1 MATSL
6 AYGTITISDLADG
19 AQIWTTNQTPTT
31 SNNQYIFTISQLT
44 GDENADVKVGDLI
57 FSSEYRYT
65 IISVGNTTVT
75 TDYRTS
81 LKGIQGEQGYS
92 LRGSYIRDKWTNT
105 QWTRTYGVI
114 GYTAS
119 FSNYDIL
126 SSGNQTNGKYAIT
139 SWSVGDIFFLTG
151 TATDTGI
158 AYTATYTVKSKPTSN
173 TGTVSSSCIAF
184 AHAEKGATGATGN
197 GILSK
202 TDYYML
208 ADTMDSTAL
217 DTAKAH
223 FPQDVS
229 GPIVSISDA
238 MGGIPFENVTVNIV
252 PVQSGSGD
260 PSPSNI
266 CPITGWTRATVT
278 RTGNNLLEPKVFTS
292 GTGFTNPVKVDFS
305 KYPSY
310 TFSCN
315 ISTDI
320 CRTMIYGYSSKSDAL
335 GDVNKIA
342 RTAGT
347 TENVRTISR
356 DLFTYEVT
364 GDVDSIKYIAVR
376 FYGSSTTAQDLN
388 NGEMQVEIGSAA
400 TAFEPYNGASYPV
413 TWSEAGT
420 VYGGTLD
427 VVRGKLTVTMAM
439 VDLGALTWSYVPN
452 SKFNFRASQLIGAN
466 PPATATVKP
475 NAVCSILPVLD
486 YTTIS
491 GAEVDGI
498 TIIFATSAQAG
509 KVWAYSGTY
518 TDATTFKSAVTGQ
531 TLVYE
536 LAEPVTYQLTPVEIE
551 SLAGVNNVWADTGDI
566 SLTYYNEIDA
576 AWQTTLPEANK
587 YARYLWWYY
596 RTIYTNGDQIDSEP
610 AVIGIYNDDWSDDA
624 IKAQQMAQQALTSA
638 NGKNKVYH
646 QATEPSGGTYIEGD
660 TWFDSD
666 DGYKM
671 YTWNGS
677 SWIAEQLGENAL
689 ADLSITNA
697 KIANGTIDNAKI
709 ATLDAGKI
717 TTGTLDAQR
726 IAANSLTLGMLS
738 SSIQTSLINP
748 VEYIVGTQTG
758 GTRYW
763 TGVTRESSLT
773 AGKMIAYKLPY
784 AGTSSAA
791 YLELTLTTGQATST
805 TTGRIGIYRNN
816 STVTNQFAAGS
827 VINMTYDG
835 TYWRVTGMGS
845 DTTTNYYDRQN
856 YKAALY
862 ASEAIAA
869 TRIAVLGT
877 DGKLK
882 ILANSSFDMTGP
894 ILYVA
899 TAYSATDVSTPT
911 ARTTNYSFW
920 GTAFDL
926 SSTHA
931 IVGAAAGKPVY
942 IVGTM
947 QGTTFTPNSSVL
959 TCTIPNQENDLYYI
973 KLGLM
978 STATTAVLESQHPLY
993 AYYNGAFQRVD
1004 YGAQTKATEVN
1015 RTAENALN
1023 NAQDAQDA
1031 ADNALAAAS
1040 ANTSR
1045 IKTNESKIETLE
1057 GSTGTL
1063 SSAVAAL
1070 NEIIGSN
1077 DNQGL
1082 RKRQKEADELLT
1094 LLQAEIGAFNSWLEF
1109 KANSENPND
1118 KTGLIIGKTGE
1129 SGVYVVQIEG
1139 DAISFYENREAARTN
1154 DTERR
1159 VAFFQN
1165 HYLYVDNAKAGGNME
1180 IGNFRFI
1187 TQANGNMSLVYI
1199 GGSE

>member
-1 MATSL
+1 MANSL
-6 AYGTITISDLADG
+6 AYGTITITDLSDG
-19 AQIWTTNQTPTT
+19 ALSWTTTHAPTE
-31 SNNQYIFTISQLT
+31 SNSNYVFEIQYLE
-44 GDENADVKVGDLI
+44 GNEDADKKVGDLI
-57 FSSEYRYT
+57 FYDVYRYT
-65 IISVGNTTVT
+65 ILEVGTTTVT
-75 TDYRTS
+75 AGYKTS
-81 LKGIQGEQGYS
+81 LKGDKGDTAEWYYGTALIHTS
-92 LRGSYIRDKWTNT
+92 GSATLSINSTP
-105 QWTRTYGVI
+105 GVI
-114 GYTAS
+114 IGAMYLNTDTSLVYKCTAISGSNATWTYAGDLTTGVIDNIEVGGRNLVLGTSDSEIS
-119 FSNYDIL
+119 FNESLKDYNL
-126 SSGNQTNGKYAIT
+126 SIYIPEIKVGDKLVCSFWAKASATRWIDLYFKDTNSHNTGTFYPAYNLTTEWKYYSFAFEADQYAIT
-139 SWSVGDIFFLTG
+139 ALVLRIRQSD
-151 TATDTGI
+151 
-158 AYTATYTVKSKPTSN
+158 
-173 TGTVSSSCIAF
+173 SS
-184 AHAEKGATGATGN
+184 HGGGKTGATIYIKSLKLQRGN
-197 GILSK
+197 IP
-202 TDYYML
+202 
-208 ADTMDSTAL
+208 TAW
-217 DTAKAH
+217 TPA
-223 FPQDVS
+223 PQDT
-229 GPIVSISDA
+229 
-238 MGGIPFENVTVNIV
+238 E
-252 PVQSGSGD
+252 
-260 PSPSNI
+260 
-266 CPITGWTRATVT
+266 
-278 RTGNNLLEPKVFTS
+278 
-292 GTGFTNPVKVDFS
+292 
-305 KYPSY
+305 
-310 TFSCN
+310 
-315 ISTDI
+315 
-320 CRTMIYGYSSKSDAL
+320 AL
-335 GDVNKIA
+335 I
-342 RTAGT
+342 
-347 TENVRTISR
+347 
-356 DLFTYEVT
+356 
-364 GDVDSIKYIAVR
+364 
-376 FYGSSTTAQDLN
+376 TTAQTTAN
-388 NGEMQVEIGSAA
+388 N
-400 TAFEPYNGASYPV
+400 
-413 TWSEAGT
+413 
-420 VYGGTLD
+420 
-427 VVRGKLTVTMAM
+427 
-439 VDLGALTWSYVPN
+439 AL
-452 SKFNFRASQLIGAN
+452 I
-466 PPATATVKP
+466 
-475 NAVCSILPVLD
+475 
-486 YTTIS
+486 
-491 GAEVDGI
+491 
-498 TIIFATSAQAG
+498 
-509 KVWAYSGTY
+509 
-518 TDATTFKSAVTGQ
+518 
-531 TLVYE
+531 
-536 LAEPVTYQLTPVEIE
+536 
-551 SLAGVNNVWADTGDI
+551 
-566 SLTYYNEIDA
+566 
-576 AWQTTLPEANK
+576 
-587 YARYLWWYY
+587 
-596 RTIYTNGDQIDSEP
+596 
-610 AVIGIYNDDWSDDA
+610 
-624 IKAQQMAQQALTSA
+624 SA

-646 QATEPSGGTYIEGD
+646 QATEPSGGIYIEGD

-717 TTGTLDAQR
+717 NTGELDARR

-738 SSIQTSLINP
+738 SSIQTSLTNP

-805 TTGRIGIYRNN
+805 TTGRIGVYRNN

-899 TAYSATDVSTPT
+899 TEYKAADVSTPT

-926 SSTHA
+926 SGTHA
-931 IVGAAAGKPVY
+931 IEGATAGKPVY
-942 IVGTM
+942 IVGTVS
-947 QGTTFTPNSSVL
+947 GTIFTPNETVL
-959 TCTIPNQENDLYYI
+959 TCVIPEQENDLYYI

-1015 RTAENALN
+1015 RTAENAFN
-1023 NAQDAQDA
+1023 NAQDAHDA
-1031 ADNALAAAS
+1031 AENALKAAS

-1045 IKTNESKIETLE
+1045 IQTNESKIEILE

-1063 SSAVAAL
+1063 SSAITAL

-1077 DNQGL
+1077 DDQGL
-1082 RKRQKEADELLT
+1082 RKRQKEADKLLT

-1109 KANSENPND
+1109 KANSEDPND

-1165 HYLYVDNAKAGGNME
+1165 HYLYVDNAKVGKNME
-1180 IGNFRFI
+1180 VGNFRWI

>member
-19 AQIWTTNQTPTT
+19 AQIWTTNETPSI
-31 SNNQYIFTISQLT
+31 SNNQYVFTISQLV
-44 GDENADVKVGDLI
+44 GDGNADVKVGDLV
-57 FSSEYRYT
+57 FNGEYRYT
-65 IISVGNTTVT
+65 IISVGDTAVT

-92 LRGSYIRDKWTNT
+92 LRGSYIRDKWTNA
-105 QWTRTYGVI
+105 QWTGTYGVI

-126 SSGNQTNGKYAIT
+126 SSGNQTNGKYTIKN
-139 SWSVGDIFFLTG
+139 WSVGDIFFLTG

-158 AYTATYTVKSKPTSN
+158 AYTATYTVTSKPTSN
-173 TGTVSSSCIAF
+173 TGTVTSSCIAF
-184 AHAEKGATGATGN
+184 AHAEKGKDGRSIISVVSTNNSEDGGTSTITITYSDNTTSTFTVKNGEKGNPGSSSQWYFGTALTHTTGTATLPTSSTSGVIVGSMYLNSQTSLVYKCTAISGTTATWTYAGDLTKGVIDNISIGGRNLIRRTDFSVYGN
-197 GILSK
+197 NNNFNNTANATFSADKITVTSAGEVYHK
-202 TDYYML
+202 TYSL
-208 ADTMDSTAL
+208 QAL
-217 DTAKAH
+217 DTVI
-223 FPQDVS
+223 PS
-229 GPIVSISDA
+229 GTAI
-238 MGGIPFENVTVNIV
+238 
-252 PVQSGSGD
+252 
-260 PSPSNI
+260 I
-266 CPITGWTRATVT
+266 CSVYVYAQTFT
-278 RTGNNLLEPKVFTS
+278 TGNHKLYVSPLKSNSSVHWVNTKLVPTGTIGRFTWTYTLTEDAYGFVFEIDTRDATDSGQFIVGRPKAEIGNKATDW
-292 GTGFTNPVKVDFS
+292 TPAPEDVKAA
-305 KYPSY
+305 
-310 TFSCN
+310 
-315 ISTDI
+315 IST
-320 CRTMIYGYSSKSDAL
+320 AQ
-335 GDVNKIA
+335 
-342 RTAGT
+342 
-347 TENVRTISR
+347 
-356 DLFTYEVT
+356 
-364 GDVDSIKYIAVR
+364 
-376 FYGSSTTAQDLN
+376 TTADN
-388 NGEMQVEIGSAA
+388 
-400 TAFEPYNGASYPV
+400 
-413 TWSEAGT
+413 
-420 VYGGTLD
+420 
-427 VVRGKLTVTMAM
+427 
-439 VDLGALTWSYVPN
+439 
-452 SKFNFRASQLIGAN
+452 
-466 PPATATVKP
+466 
-475 NAVCSILPVLD
+475 
-486 YTTIS
+486 
-491 GAEVDGI
+491 
-498 TIIFATSAQAG
+498 
-509 KVWAYSGTY
+509 
-518 TDATTFKSAVTGQ
+518 
-531 TLVYE
+531 
-536 LAEPVTYQLTPVEIE
+536 
-551 SLAGVNNVWADTGDI
+551 
-566 SLTYYNEIDA
+566 
-576 AWQTTLPEANK
+576 
-587 YARYLWWYY
+587 
-596 RTIYTNGDQIDSEP
+596 
-610 AVIGIYNDDWSDDA
+610 
-624 IKAQQMAQQALTSA
+624 ALTSA

-646 QATEPSGGTYIEGD
+646 QATKPSGGTYVEGD

-677 SWIAEQLGENAL
+677 SWTAEQLGENAL

-726 IAANSLTLGMLS
+726 IAANSITLGQLNS
-738 SSIQTSLINP
+738 NVQNTLVEYIQGTQTAKTGSWTGNTRQTSL
-748 VEYIVGTQTG
+748 V
-758 GTRYW
+758 
-763 TGVTRESSLT
+763 
-773 AGKMIAYKLPY
+773 AGKMIAYRLPY
-784 AGTSSAA
+784 AGNGNAT
-791 YLELTLTTGQATST
+791 LNLTLATSPAT
-805 TTGRIGIYRNN
+805 TTGAKAVYLNTTR
-816 STVTNQFAAGS
+816 VTTHFGAGA

-835 TYWRVTGMGS
+835 SAWRASSIPNTN
-845 DTTTNYYDRQN
+845 TNYYDREN

-862 ASEAIAA
+862 ASEAIA
-869 TRIAVLGT
+869 TDKIAVLGT

-882 ILANSSFDMTGP
+882 VLSNSAFDMTGP

-899 TAYSATDVSTPT
+899 TAYTATDVSTPT

-920 GTAFDL
+920 GTAFNL
-926 SSTHA
+926 TTTHA

-1109 KANSENPND
+1109 KANSEDPND

-1165 HYLYVDNAKAGGNME
+1165 HYLYVDNAKVGGNME

>member
-1 MATSL
+1 MANSL
-6 AYGTITISDLADG
+6 AYGTITITDLADG

-31 SNNQYIFTISQLT
+31 SNNQYVFTISQLI
-44 GDENADVKVGDLI
+44 GDGNADVKVGDLI

-105 QWTRTYGVI
+105 QWTGTYGVI

-158 AYTATYTVKSKPTSN
+158 AYTATYTVTSKPTSN
-173 TGTVSSSCIAF
+173 TGTVASSCIAF
-184 AHAEKGATGATGN
+184 AHAEKGKDGRSVVSVVSTNNSEDGGISTITITYSDNTTSTFTVKNGEKGN
-197 GILSK
+197 PGSSSQW
-202 TDYYML
+202 YFG
-208 ADTMDSTAL
+208 TAL
-217 DTAKAH
+217 THTTGTATL
-223 FPQDVS
+223 PTSSTS
-229 GPIVSISDA
+229 GVIVGSMYLNSQTSLVYKCTAISGTTATWTYAGNIADGVIDNISI
-238 MGGIPFENVTVNIV
+238 GG
-252 PVQSGSGD
+252 
-260 PSPSNI
+260 
-266 CPITGWTRATVT
+266 R
-278 RTGNNLLEPKVFTS
+278 NLLLNTDDLTKWNKESGMTVEWDSGVGMYKIINTTHNSSRWGIYQDIPCEPNTTYTCSVEGLDGDTS
-292 GTGFTNPVKVDFS
+292 LGLGLESYAGSASWSTTKALSSNTKSRISATITTGSNHTVIRVYLNHRSTSINQYYYAHRPKLE
-305 KYPSY
+305 KG
-310 TFSCN
+310 N
-315 ISTDI
+315 IATDWTPAPEDI
-320 CRTMIYGYSSKSDAL
+320 QELI
-335 GDVNKIA
+335 
-342 RTAGT
+342 
-347 TENVRTISR
+347 
-356 DLFTYEVT
+356 
-364 GDVDSIKYIAVR
+364 
-376 FYGSSTTAQDLN
+376 TTAQTTAN
-388 NGEMQVEIGSAA
+388 N
-400 TAFEPYNGASYPV
+400 
-413 TWSEAGT
+413 
-420 VYGGTLD
+420 
-427 VVRGKLTVTMAM
+427 
-439 VDLGALTWSYVPN
+439 
-452 SKFNFRASQLIGAN
+452 
-466 PPATATVKP
+466 
-475 NAVCSILPVLD
+475 
-486 YTTIS
+486 
-491 GAEVDGI
+491 
-498 TIIFATSAQAG
+498 
-509 KVWAYSGTY
+509 
-518 TDATTFKSAVTGQ
+518 
-531 TLVYE
+531 
-536 LAEPVTYQLTPVEIE
+536 
-551 SLAGVNNVWADTGDI
+551 
-566 SLTYYNEIDA
+566 
-576 AWQTTLPEANK
+576 
-587 YARYLWWYY
+587 
-596 RTIYTNGDQIDSEP
+596 
-610 AVIGIYNDDWSDDA
+610 
-624 IKAQQMAQQALTSA
+624 ALTSA

-646 QATEPSGGTYIEGD
+646 QATKPSGGTYVEGD

-726 IAANSLTLGMLS
+726 IAANSITLGQLNS
-738 SSIQTSLINP
+738 NVQNTLVEYIQGTQTAKTGSWTGNTRQTSL
-748 VEYIVGTQTG
+748 V
-758 GTRYW
+758 
-763 TGVTRESSLT
+763 
-773 AGKMIAYKLPY
+773 AGKMIAYRLPY
-784 AGTSSAA
+784 AGDGNAT
-791 YLELTLTTGQATST
+791 LNLTLATSPAT
-805 TTGRIGIYRNN
+805 TTGAKAVYLNTTR
-816 STVTNQFAAGS
+816 VTTHFGAGA

-835 TYWRVTGMGS
+835 SAWRASSIPNT
-845 DTTTNYYDRQN
+845 DTNYYDREN

-869 TRIAVLGT
+869 DKIAVLGT

-882 ILANSSFDMTGP
+882 VLSDSAFDMTGP

-899 TAYSATDVSTPT
+899 TAYTATDVSTPT

-920 GTAFDL
+920 GTAFNL
-926 SSTHA
+926 TTTHA

-947 QGTTFTPNSSVL
+947 QGTTFTPNNSVL

-1040 ANTSR
+1040 ANTNR

-1070 NEIIGSN
+1070 NQIIGSN

-1109 KANSENPND
+1109 KANSEDPND

-1165 HYLYVDNAKAGGNME
+1165 HYLYVDNVKAGGNME